1 MDDRHPG
8 SHLGADL
15 DSVIGTFSGS
25 TDTST
30 GVAPD
35 AERAVVHT
43 IEGRLSV
50 MSPITSAS
58 FRADTDQ
65 SGEWYV
71 WTRLVERPARVGARA
86 GSLSAGWATMQRCE
100 SRELAQR
107 LADDLNQ
114 RSLRVAV

>member
-15 DSVIGTFSGS
+15 DSVIGTFGP
-25 TDTST
+25 
-30 GVAPD
+30 GVDAPD
-35 AERAVVHT
+35 AGRAVVHT

-50 MSPITSAS
+50 MSPGSSAS

-71 WTRLVERPARVGARA
+71 WTRLGELPARGGARA

>member
-8 SHLGADL
+8 SHLGAHL
-15 DSVIGTFSGS
+15 GSLIESLGTNTATSIGTRSDSGH
-25 TDTST
+25 
-30 GVAPD
+30 G
-35 AERAVVHT
+35 VVHT

-50 MSPITSAS
+50 ISPVSSAS

-71 WTRLVERPARVGARA
+71 WTRLGELPARGGARA